1 MQTPEGA
8 DDAEI
13 IVRPRTGGG
22 FQVGFPSST
31 GFASRRRDTEQEAL
45 ALARSLGPDMQV
57 RFLLPLMVSCGNGH
71 GLTGL
76 TEIAAISD

>member
-1 MQTPEGA
+1 MLTPEGA

-22 FQVGFPSST
+22 FQVEFPSST
-31 GFASRRRDTEQEAL
+31 GVRITTADTEQEAL

-57 RFLLPLMVSCGNGH
+57 RFLP
-71 GLTGL
+71 
-76 TEIAAISD
+76 AADGVVR